1 MLSLPGTREP
11 RLRPLSP
18 DLCAWTEAVMESV
31 RPDRLRAT
39 VESLP
44 APRNRLHAP
53 EAMARADTLILQAL
67 ADAGWQTERRP
78 FTLTNAAGC
87 LDYVPENGVAAGGRG
102 RDTIYPRL
110 DGVNLLGIK
119 PGENS
124 TDAIVIGAHHD
135 TVRDSPGADD
145 NTASVAALLELARA
159 LSPFRFRDTILLA
172 VFDMEEL
179 CLLGSPALIEDLR
192 RERRITG
199 ALVYETMCY
208 TDTTPN
214 SQRVPP
220 GIDLL
225 FPGQIARLRRRGLP
239 GDWTVVIYRR
249 DSAKLARTLGEGLA
263 HLAGAHVPVLM
274 RDPTDLALVGGLLR
288 RRVPAARHFSRSDHA
303 SFWRAGIPAIMIG
316 DTADLRN
323 PHYHQPTDTP
333 DTLDYERLAAIVGA
347 TATVIAR
354 HAGLRF
360 EKNSGG

>member
-1 MLSLPGTREP
+1 MLPGTREP
-11 RLRPLSP
+11 TLRPLSP
-18 DLCAWTEAVMESV
+18 ELRAWTEAVRETI
-31 RPDRLRAT
+31 RPERLRAT
-39 VESLP
+39 IENLP

-67 ADAGWQTERRP
+67 AEAGWQTERRP
-78 FTLTNAAGC
+78 FTLTDAAGC
-87 LDYVPENGVAAGGRG
+87 LDYVPTGGAAAGGRG

-110 DGVNLLGIK
+110 DGINLLGIK
-119 PGENS
+119 PGEDS
-124 TDAIVIGAHHD
+124 TDAIVVGAHGD

-145 NTASVAALLELARA
+145 NTASVAALLELARVIA
-159 LSPFRFRDTILLA
+159 PFRFRDTILLA

-179 CLLGSPALIEDLR
+179 CLLGSPALVAELS

-208 TDTTPN
+208 TDTTPG

-225 FPGQIARLRRRGLP
+225 FPRQLARLRRRGLP

-249 DSAKLARTLGEGLA
+249 DSAELARTLGAGLA
-263 HLAGAHVPVLM
+263 HLAGADVPVLM
-274 RDPTDLALVGGLLR
+274 RDPTDLPLVGGLLR

-303 SFWRAGIPAIMIG
+303 SFWSADIPAIMIG

-333 DTLDYERLAAIVGA
+333 DTLDYERLAAIVAA
-347 TATVIAR
+347 TATVLAR

-360 EKNSGG
+360 DKNSGG